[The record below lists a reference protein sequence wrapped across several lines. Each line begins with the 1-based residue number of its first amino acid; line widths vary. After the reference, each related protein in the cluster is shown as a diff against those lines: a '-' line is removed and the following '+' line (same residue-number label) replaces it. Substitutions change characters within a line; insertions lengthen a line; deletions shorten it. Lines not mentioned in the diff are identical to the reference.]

1 MKKMQASLII
11 LIMVVS
17 VAVVGWAYTMT
28 TGTPGGIKTMD
39 SQMQITRATYMMDS
53 TKSSSVIAGQAAMY
67 MALHE
72 NAQSGGINDYEGA
85 QMEDKRYWFCNGNT
99 IPDAAYINYFL
110 SMRTKQ
116 LVNTYLGNLN
126 DEVITVTPATC
137 VDYGLTQSDISSET
151 TTFTA
156 DFYGSTITVSD
167 PTHVTSDND
176 FASSVTGIPLSLI
189 HI

>member
-137 VDYGLTQSDISSET
+137 VDYGLTQSCLLYTSPSPRDRTRSRMPSS
-151 TTFTA
+151 A
-156 DFYGSTITVSD
+156 
-167 PTHVTSDND
+167 
-176 FASSVTGIPLSLI
+176 
-189 HI
+189 